1 MPTSSRLTIPRSP
14 CSESTGCRNIAGVPV
29 DVNVA
34 AIFRAIRPDLP
45 TPDTITRPFAAARIS
60 IARANAG
67 PSVSARRW
75 TAAASSASTRL
86 PRSTSCFAP
95 VCGLAARA
103 GLCTDGLPD
112 AMPDVHGEPHD
123 PGELVERHH
132 VRSVGRRAGRIGMGL
147 EEEAVGA
154 RGGGGVQQGRNE
166 AAVASAR
173 AVPALAR
180 LLDRVRGVEDDGRV
194 TRGAEPWKAA
204 HVDDEVAVAEEC
216 AALGDGDFR
225 RAAGTHFLDGAAH
238 LLRRH
243 PLAFLDVH
251 RPARLARGDQQIRLA
266 TEERGDLENVG
277 HACGQGDMG
286 GFVDVGEDRKTGGV
300 ADLLQRAEPGLETG
314 PARGVQT

>member
-95 VCGLAARA
+95 VCGVAARA
-103 GLCTDGLPD
+103 GLCTDGLP
-112 AMPDVHGEPHD
+112 
-123 PGELVERHH
+123 
-132 VRSVGRRAGRIGMGL
+132 
-147 EEEAVGA
+147 EEAVGA

-194 TRGAEPWKAA
+194 TRVAEPWKAA

-225 RAAGTHFLDGAAH
+225 RAAGTHLLDGAAH